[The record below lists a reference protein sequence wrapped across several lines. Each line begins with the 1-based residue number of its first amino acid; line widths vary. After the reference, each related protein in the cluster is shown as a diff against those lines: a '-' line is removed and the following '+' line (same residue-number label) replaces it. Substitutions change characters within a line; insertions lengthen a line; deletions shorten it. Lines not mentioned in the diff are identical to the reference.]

1 MIKEN
6 KEIMERKSK
15 KNIMTF
21 FISLYMIGLAIAGV
35 SIFIEFQDV
44 ISAIA
49 SFILILVSIQGL
61 RLFLWL
67 IFGREKIT
75 LSNNE
80 LLLIKTGSFLLPII
94 RIPLDKIESFNL
106 TYSYIEQEQGFEG
119 FKGLVTQMSYKM
131 PHLKILNKGRIG
143 IKYDNKQ
150 YRILNGLSVQE
161 GKVIIRELNE
171 LIKKCR

>member
-1 MIKEN
+1 
-6 KEIMERKSK
+6 
-15 KNIMTF
+15 
-21 FISLYMIGLAIAGV
+21 MIGLAIAGV